1 MEFAIVLFYCY
12 VYVSIIPRVSIVAFA
27 IVLFILLP
35 FSSTLFFSFFLGGF
49 FSIEMSTAYIF
60 GFHFQIPFI
69 DASRVDEVTAA
80 ETKAKT

>member
-27 IVLFILLP
+27 IVLFLLLP
-35 FSSTLFFSFFLGGF
+35 FSSTLMFFFLLF